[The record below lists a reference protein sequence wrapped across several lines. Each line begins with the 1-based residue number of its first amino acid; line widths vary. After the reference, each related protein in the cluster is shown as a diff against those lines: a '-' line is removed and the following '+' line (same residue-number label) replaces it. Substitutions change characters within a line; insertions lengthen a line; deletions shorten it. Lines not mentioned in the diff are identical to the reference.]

1 MKWDL
6 MFVLRTTLPIRFLLL
21 VTVVLWMV
29 PVSGFA
35 CPGCKEAVASQSDG
49 GDVAAGYFWSV
60 LFMLSMPY
68 VILATLGMLFYR
80 MCRKAR
86 IKEQR
91 ELATATVAS
100 DHA

>member
-1 MKWDL
+1 M
-6 MFVLRTTLPIRFLLL
+6 
-21 VTVVLWMV
+21 
-29 PVSGFA
+29 
-35 CPGCKEAVASQSDG
+35 
-49 GDVAAGYFWSV
+49 AAGYFWSV

-80 MCRKAR
+80 MCLKAR

>member
-1 MKWDL
+1 
-6 MFVLRTTLPIRFLLL
+6 
-21 VTVVLWMV
+21 
-29 PVSGFA
+29 
-35 CPGCKEAVASQSDG
+35 
-49 GDVAAGYFWSV
+49 
-60 LFMLSMPY
+60 MLSMPY

-80 MCRKAR
+80 MCRKVR